1 MIAASHQPPAELS
14 AADPAQG
21 FEASAWRGIR
31 GVWRQVYGN
40 FPRDG
45 VSVEWH
51 DFETPRELDW
61 GSSFHHDSL
70 EICLNLSGTG
80 VIRQRRQSHT
90 LENHTVGLYRRA
102 AGELAAGRGAGER
115 HQFVTVELSRSF
127 LAPHLAGAM
136 MQLQP
141 LVRSFLQGNSRRGEI
156 AAVQPMTTAQQT
168 LSAMLHQP
176 PVPVAAQP
184 LWYHGKIMELIAQ
197 LFFLP
202 EPELFC
208 ARQIRV
214 ARERVEK
221 VKAILVRNL
230 ETPPNLDDLGRQVGC
245 SSFYLSRIFSQET
258 GTTISQHLRKIR
270 MERAAE
276 LLLTGRYN
284 VTEVALEIGYSSL
297 SHFSRTF
304 CETTGHCPA
313 LYAATRLAKGR

>member
-1 MIAASHQPPAELS
+1 M
-14 AADPAQG
+14 
-21 FEASAWRGIR
+21 WK
-31 GVWRQVYGN
+31 QVYGN

-51 DFETPRELDW
+51 DFETSHELDW

-80 VIRQRRQSHT
+80 VIRQRRRSCT
-90 LENHTVGLYRRA
+90 LGNHTIGLYRRA
-102 AGELAAGRGAGER
+102 AGELAAARGGGER
-115 HQFVTVELSRSF
+115 HQFVTVELSRAF
-127 LAPHLAGAM
+127 LEPHLGAVIDH
-136 MQLQP
+136 LQP
-141 LVRSFLQGNSRRGEI
+141 LVRAFLEGNSRRGEV
-156 AAVQPMTTAQQT
+156 ATVQPMTASQET
-168 LSAMLHQP
+168 LSGLLHEP
-176 PVPVAAQP
+176 AVPAAAQA
-184 LWYHGKIMELIAQ
+184 LWYHGKIIELVAQ

-214 ARERVEK
+214 ARERVAR
-221 VKAILVRNL
+221 VKAILAQNL

-245 SSFYLSRIFSQET
+245 SSFYLSRVFSQET
-258 GTTISQHLRKIR
+258 GTTISQHLRRLR

-284 VTEVALEIGYSSL
+284 VTEVALEVGYASL

-304 CETTGHCPA
+304 CESTGCCPA
-313 LYAATRLAKGR
+313 LYAATKLAKGR